1 MYCVSQQ
8 AAAAPSKAAVKKTPK
23 KAARMESAAAGPKVK
38 RAKNAF
44 MFFSADSRAALKGEP
59 ADTLMAD
66 QGLVVQLSWQQ
77 QLDNC
82 QIPSTLSALCSSL
95 DVSRE

>member
-1 MYCVSQQ
+1 MYCLPLQ
-8 AAAAPSKAAVKKTPK
+8 AAQVPSKATVKKTSK
-23 KAARMESAAAGPKVK
+23 KAAMLEPAAAGPKVK

-77 QLDNC
+77 QLANF
-82 QIPSTLSALCSSL
+82 QVPSILPDLCSSL